1 MDRDRQDW
9 NMSTQRRE
17 VRSSLAMKIGRIAAR
32 FGLRLFRGKGRA
44 NGLEASFCCLPAQSL
59 ASDIA
64 SRTAPPDGPE
74 CAATS
79 PLQMD
84 HTDQQPVRLVLQDI
98 RRGSPSLAQ
107 AVARIPLGH
116 RSPGSPPIHFPVESS
131 RFHRALP
138 CAPSAECSRT
148 ERYDG
153 KRDLYFQHAA

>member
-32 FGLRLFRGKGRA
+32 LGLRLFRSEGRA
-44 NGLEASFCCLPAQSL
+44 SGSEASFCCLPAHNL
-59 ASDIA
+59 ASDA
-64 SRTAPPDGPE
+64 VSRTAPPEGPE
-74 CAATS
+74 WVATNS
-79 PLQMD
+79 LQMD
-84 HTDQQPVRLVLQDI
+84 HTDQQPVRLVLQDT
-98 RRGSPSLAQ
+98 RPGSTPLAQ
-107 AVARIPLGH
+107 AVARIPLSH
-116 RSPGSPPIHFPVESS
+116 RSPGSPPVHLPVVSS

-138 CAPSAECSRT
+138 CAPAAQCRRT

>member
-17 VRSSLAMKIGRIAAR
+17 VRSSLAMKIFRIAAR
-32 FGLRLFRGKGRA
+32 LGLRLFRGKGRA
-44 NGLEASFCCLPAQSL
+44 GRSEANFCCLPAQNL
-59 ASDIA
+59 ASDIV
-64 SRTAPPDGPE
+64 SRKAPPEGPE
-74 CAATS
+74 CAATDS
-79 PLQMD
+79 LQMD

-107 AVARIPLGH
+107 AVARIQLGY
-116 RSPGSPPIHFPVESS
+116 RSPGSPPIHFPVVSS
-131 RFHRALP
+131 RLHRALP
-138 CAPSAECSRT
+138 CAPAAQCCRT